1 MTGSDFVFDTSA
13 VIELFKG
20 NPVVASKLETITNIK
35 IPSIVLGELYFGVY
49 RSSNPQKHIDQVKQ
63 FIENC
68 EVLRVGS
75 DTAEVYA
82 IIKTKL
88 KIKGKPIPE
97 NDIWIS
103 AIAIQFDLPIV
114 AFDKHFLE
122 IEGLKLEEWK

>member
-35 IPSIVLGELYFGVY
+35 IPTIVLGELYFGVY

-97 NDIWIS
+97 NDIWIL